1 MDTCGSQMLVKL
13 KRDSNSSNSQQHQRK
28 LPKTILLCMVLLF
41 LISFLGGCA
50 TTIKYGS
57 PPRTNRLETL
67 KVGKSNKSDVRQSL
81 GEPRGYGAGRYSSVP
96 EPREIWFYEYY
107 VSEGSKTSLTIL
119 LVFFDKDLYDG
130 HLWFSG
136 TGLLDTSE

>member
-1 MDTCGSQMLVKL
+1 MDTCGSQTLAKL
-13 KRDSNSSNSQQHQRK
+13 KLDSKSSNPQQHHRI
-28 LPKTILLCMVLLF
+28 LPKNMMLCMVLLS

-57 PPRTNRLETL
+57 PPRINRLETL
-67 KVGKSNKSDVRQSL
+67 KVGGSNKTDVRQSL
-81 GEPRGYGAGRYSSVP
+81 GEPRGYGAARYSSVP

-107 VSEGSKTSLTIL
+107 VSEGSKTALTFL

-130 HLWFSG
+130 HIWFSG
-136 TGLLDTSE
+136 TALLDTGE